1 MAMRFYD
8 AMDED
13 NIGHLYIENVL
24 QFVRAFLRGNEG
36 EKICTDFEEDHAKLL
51 RDFKNDNEDG
61 ECSFDDLRKFL
72 YQLLKD
78 QVMYLQQRVEQDTFN
93 RSQEK

>member
-1 MAMRFYD
+1 MAKRFYD

-13 NIGHLYIENVL
+13 NIGYLYIENVL

-36 EKICTDFEEDHAKLL
+36 ETICTDFEDDHAKLL

-61 ECSFDDLRKFL
+61 ECSFDELCKFL

-78 QVMYLQQRVEQDTFN
+78 QV
-93 RSQEK
+93 